1 MPEDEYVTLT
11 VVVKRGGDEGDPCD
25 VLLEAHLDVAFGG
38 HQDGVTP
45 AAHFLGAD
53 PQSWV

>member
-1 MPEDEYVTLT
+1 MPEAEYVTLT

-25 VLLEAHLDVAFGG
+25 VLLEAHLDVAFVGQ
-38 HQDGVTP
+38 QDGVTP
-45 AAHFLGAD
+45 TAHFLGAD

>member
-25 VLLEAHLDVAFGG
+25 VLLEAHLDVVFVG

-45 AAHFLGAD
+45 TAHFLGAD
-53 PQSWV
+53 PKSWT